1 LKKSDLIKE
10 LDDAANQGDSSVTVC
25 CRSLLQDKSRLPRT
39 IRDAMLLVKNLGQQY
54 LWVDSICIVQD
65 DDYEKSKT
73 INAMYEVYSQA
84 LFTIVAAGGKD
95 ADSGL
100 AGFHPISRNIDSVNG
115 VVDGVGLIMREPKL
129 NYEIGYDEEDEGSVL
144 NETPWKTRAWTY
156 QEFLFSRRLL
166 IFAKDRLFFQCRTY
180 SRGEVSPQTNIG
192 PWKPMER
199 FSFAYLPAEIEPF
212 GRFWLH
218 VEEYSKRRLTH
229 TDDIFNA
236 FAAVFS
242 SFTTEDKYS
251 FCWGLP
257 EHFFR
262 LGLLWQVHF
271 SLWNYKKTV
280 TRRIAK
286 INGVPIPSWSW
297 AGWVGPITLNLAYI
311 MSGTLSETGA
321 NIYDSNY
328 VKKWSLEAMV
338 PENTKQSII
347 ETGILEFEAPFATLD
362 YSLASK
368 IFIIPNLTL
377 DDGTSWTEGT
387 HDCIIIAERQSELGK
402 TLWVMLVEEKPDM
415 SYARIGVTRCL
426 TEVGW
431 LKANPVKR
439 TIRLR

>member
-1 LKKSDLIKE
+1 
-10 LDDAANQGDSSVTVC
+10 
-25 CRSLLQDKSRLPRT
+25 
-39 IRDAMLLVKNLGQQY
+39 MLLVKIFGQQY
-54 LWVDSICIVQD
+54 LWVDSLCIVQD

-84 LFTIVAAGGKD
+84 LFTIMAAGGQN
-95 ADSGL
+95 ANSGL
-100 AGFHPISRNIDSVNG
+100 AGFRPMSRNIDSVNC
-115 VVDGVGLIMREPKL
+115 VVGGVGLIMREPKL
-129 NYEIGYDEEDEGSVL
+129 NFEIGFEEEDEGSVL
-144 NETPWKTRAWTY
+144 NETPWKSRAWTY

-180 SRGEVSPQTNIG
+180 SRGEVSPQTNMV
-192 PWKPMER
+192 PWKPIER
-199 FSFAYLPAEIEPF
+199 LAFTYLPAEVEPF

-218 VEEYSKRRLTH
+218 VEEYSKRRLTN

-242 SFTTEDKYS
+242 SFAAEENYS

-262 LGLLWQVHF
+262 LGLLWEVHF
-271 SLWNYKKTV
+271 SLFNWKKSI

-286 INGVPIPSWSW
+286 INGVPIPTWSW
-297 AGWVGPITLNLAYI
+297 AGWIGPITLNLAYI

-321 NIYDSNY
+321 NVFDSNY

-338 PENTKQSII
+338 PENTKQSIM

-362 YSLASK
+362 HSLASE
-368 IFIIPNLTL
+368 IFIIPRPKL
-377 DDGTSWTEGT
+377 DDGTSWTEGA
-387 HDCIIIAERQSELGK
+387 HDCILIAERKSALGK
-402 TLWVMLVEEKPDM
+402 TLWVMLVEEIPDK
-415 SYARIGVTRCL
+415 SYARIGVTRSL
-426 TEVGW
+426 SELGW

-439 TIRLR
+439 TIRLS